1 LVLKRREGRVRRRD
15 FIKSIGGAAIAWPLA
30 APAQQ
35 SAKPPTI
42 GYLGAATP
50 ATQGQLAAA
59 FVQRLRELGW
69 NEGRNLAIEYRWAE
83 GRRERYAEI
92 AAEFVRRNVD
102 VIVTS
107 GDAAM
112 TAKQATS
119 VIPIIFAVA
128 ADPVGAGLVASLAQP
143 GGNVTGLSTQF
154 SDTGSK
160 KLELL
165 HEAVPGLRRLA
176 ILGNVGYPAS
186 VIEMNDVQAAA
197 RTLGLEVITLE
208 IRRAEDIA
216 PAFITLKDRAGAQ
229 GRATGRPP
237 DSGTN
242 QVQLR
247 DQPQDRQGHLV
258 GDREQS
264 DWDVK
269 TESVRS

>member
-1 LVLKRREGRVRRRD
+1 MRRR
-15 FIKSIGGAAIAWPLA
+15 FWPGLNGSTA
-30 APAQQ
+30 EPA
-35 SAKPPTI
+35 SGI
-42 GYLGAATP
+42 CSGL
-50 ATQGQLAAA
+50 
-59 FVQRLRELGW
+59 LR
-69 NEGRNLAIEYRWAE
+69 
-83 GRRERYAEI
+83 
-92 AAEFVRRNVD
+92 
-102 VIVTS
+102 
-107 GDAAM
+107 
-112 TAKQATS
+112 
-119 VIPIIFAVA
+119 
-128 ADPVGAGLVASLAQP
+128 
-143 GGNVTGLSTQF
+143 
-154 SDTGSK
+154 
-160 KLELL
+160 
-165 HEAVPGLRRLA
+165 EAVPGLRRLA